1 MHKLFLATLI
11 TISGCAIQPTAS
23 FDRSDMINFKTN
35 CGQAQNQVDYLQ
47 RRIDAYHAYFQS
59 HPITLDDRRYYSELK
74 NNIWSLRASCS
85 ALQR

>member
-1 MHKLFLATLI
+1 MLT
-11 TISGCAIQPTAS
+11 GCAGQYAQSS

-47 RRIDAYHAYFQS
+47 RRIDSYLEYFQS